1 MSAPVILIP
10 CRNDTSGR
18 HHHLPMQGMGQAY
31 LSAVIAAGGV
41 PALLPL
47 GMDEPRLFRALA
59 RADGLLL
66 AGGEDIAPALFGE
79 EPHPKLGA
87 VDAERDAA
95 EMALARRAPEMGM
108 PLLAI
113 CRGIQVLNVAA
124 GGTLVQDIAA
134 QVPGA
139 LKHDCFYP
147 AYPRDHI
154 AHTVAVEP
162 GSRLAA
168 LVAQDGTVAHDGIL
182 RYQVPV
188 NSLHH
193 QAVKALGAGLRVVA
207 QAPDGI
213 VEAVEGTGDA
223 WVLGVQWHPEELAPA
238 RADMCALF
246 RAFVEAAS
254 R

>member
-1 MSAPVILIP
+1 MSAPVIAIP

-18 HHHLPMQGMGQAY
+18 HHQLPMQGMGQAY
-31 LSAVIAAGGV
+31 LSAVIAVGGV
-41 PALLPL
+41 PVLLPL
-47 GMDEPRLFRALA
+47 GLDEARLSRALA
-59 RADGLLL
+59 RADALLL
-66 AGGEDIAPALFGE
+66 AGGEDMAPALFGE
-79 EPHPKLGA
+79 EPHPKLGV

-95 EMALARRAPEMGM
+95 EMALARQALEMGM

-124 GGTLVQDIAA
+124 GGTLFQDIGS
-134 QVPGA
+134 QIDGA

-154 AHTVAVEP
+154 AHTVEIAP

-168 LVAQDGTVAHDGIL
+168 IVAQDAIL
-182 RYQVPV
+182 RSGVPV

-193 QAVKALGAGLRVVA
+193 QAIKALGAGLRVVA
-207 QAPDGI
+207 RAPDGI
-213 VEAVEGTGDA
+213 VEAVEGTGAA

-238 RADMCALF
+238 RADMRAIF
-246 RAFVEAAS
+246 RAFVEAAG

>member
-1 MSAPVILIP
+1 MTSPIIAIP
-10 CRNDTSGR
+10 CRHDASAR
-18 HHHLPMQGMGQAY
+18 HHRLPMQGMGQAY

-41 PALLPL
+41 PVLLPL
-47 GMDEPRLFRALA
+47 GLDEPRLLRALD

-79 EPHPKLGA
+79 EPHPKLGK
-87 VDAERDAA
+87 VDADRDAV
-95 EMALARRAPEMGM
+95 EVALARRALEAGL

-124 GGTLVQDIAA
+124 GGTLYQDIPS

-139 LKHDCFYP
+139 LKHNCFYP
-147 AYPRDHI
+147 EYPRDHI
-154 AHTVAVEP
+154 AHAVAIAP
-162 GSRLAA
+162 DSRLAA
-168 LVAQDGTVAHDGIL
+168 IVGQTAESLAA
-182 RYQVPV
+182 VPV

-193 QAVKALGAGLRVVA
+193 QSVKAVGTGLQVVA

-213 VEAVEGTGDA
+213 VEAVEATGEA
-223 WVLGVQWHPEELAPA
+223 WVLAVQWHPEELAA
-238 RADMCALF
+238 SRADMAALF
-246 RAFVEAAS
+246 RAFVEAAG

>member
-1 MSAPVILIP
+1 MSAPVIAIP
-10 CRNDTSGR
+10 CRSDTSGR
-18 HHHLPMQGMGQAY
+18 HHQLPMQGMGQAY

-41 PALLPL
+41 PVLLPL
-47 GMDEPRLFRALA
+47 GLDEARLLEALG
-59 RADGLLL
+59 RADELLL
-66 AGGEDIAPALFGE
+66 AGGEDMAPALFGE
-79 EPHPKLGA
+79 EPLPGLGA
-87 VDAERDAA
+87 VDPERDAA
-95 EMALARRAPEMGM
+95 ELTLARRALEAGI

-124 GGTLVQDIAA
+124 GGTLFQDIPS

-154 AHTVAVEP
+154 AHTVEIAP

-168 LVAQDGTVAHDGIL
+168 VAQDAIL
-182 RYQVPV
+182 RSNVPV

-193 QAVKALGAGLRVVA
+193 QAVKILGAGLRVVA

-223 WVLGVQWHPEELAPA
+223 WVLGVQWHPEELASG
-238 RADMCALF
+238 RADMRAIF
-246 RAFVEAAS
+246 RAFVEAAG